1 MQGEA
6 ERNKERNEN
15 EQQVLLKQKEVTTNL
30 KQDHI
35 KITTDIKVAQSRIED
50 LTNRRSM
57 LRDQI
62 ADILKQKRKVDKRNY
77 ELEEAISGRNI
88 TEDDAREMYKEE
100 ERKMRIEKEE

>member
-1 MQGEA
+1 MQDGRTITKDKYHNDREETAKVRSVRLNELQQQINKLSEAIQVVQGEA

-62 ADILKQKRKVDKRNY
+62 ADIL
-77 ELEEAISGRNI
+77 
-88 TEDDAREMYKEE
+88 
-100 ERKMRIEKEE
+100 